1 MNNLVF
7 RQQSRCEVLETGVRL
22 SNGKLERAPFFSLR
36 HINFTFLFRSSK
48 LSPLNEQFSLQK
60 VVKVRGCQKRGEVV
74 RWKTGKNTDFF
85 PLAGNLETMVG
96 ARAITSTVKIWK

>member
-1 MNNLVF
+1 MENWKEHRFSVCGISISL
-7 RQQSRCEVLETGVRL
+7 
-22 SNGKLERAPFFSLR
+22 FFSGAQ
-36 HINFTFLFRSSK
+36 NFP
-48 LSPLNEQFSLQK
+48 PLKKNFNEQFSLQK

-96 ARAITSTVKIWK
+96 ARAITSTVKIWKNDSKKY